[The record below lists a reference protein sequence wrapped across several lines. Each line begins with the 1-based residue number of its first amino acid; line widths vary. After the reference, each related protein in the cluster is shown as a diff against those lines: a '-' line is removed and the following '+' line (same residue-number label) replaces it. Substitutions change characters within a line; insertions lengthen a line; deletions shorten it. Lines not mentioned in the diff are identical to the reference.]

1 MTDNPYSL
9 ASTDALIDS
18 FVRTA
23 RAARSLYTLEAIP
36 KKTVERDA
44 LIQEMLMVSAEL
56 KRRAPIQELRPLF
69 DHESN
74 DVRGHA
80 AWQFM
85 DIDEEWAFAT
95 MDALN
100 AGLSTAEM
108 MALRARA
115 RKGPPRR
122 PLLKD
127 MSVDE
132 LAARYEDAGIRN
144 YATQFMGRGAA
155 FWNVKLSNKIV
166 DEMGGIINELKSRN
180 ALTAL
185 LPLLDHANMTV
196 RGRAAETCLSIAPE
210 RAVPILEAI
219 NENGGWFDKGN
230 ASWALYRWRDENKMP
245 GKF

>member
-1 MTDNPYSL
+1 MTANPYSL
-9 ASTDALIDS
+9 TTTDALINS

-23 RAARSLYTLEAIP
+23 KAARSLYTLESIP
-36 KKTVERDA
+36 ERTVERDA
-44 LIQEMLMVSAEL
+44 LIQEMHMVSAEL

-85 DIDEEWAFAT
+85 DIDEEWASAT
-95 MDALN
+95 LN
-100 AGLSTAEM
+100 ALRNNLSTAEV
-108 MALRARA
+108 MALRARV
-115 RKGPPRR
+115 RNGPPRR

-127 MSVDE
+127 MSVNE

-144 YATQFMGRGAA
+144 YATQFMARGGE
-155 FWNVKLSNKIV
+155 FWNVKLSNKIAG
-166 DEMGGIINELKSRN
+166 ELHEIINELKSRN

-196 RGRAAETCLSIAPE
+196 RGRAAATCLSIAPD

-219 NENGGWFDKGN
+219 NESGGWFDKGN
-230 ASWALYRWRDENKMP
+230 ASWALYRWRDENELP

>member
-1 MTDNPYSL
+1 
-9 ASTDALIDS
+9 
-18 FVRTA
+18 
-23 RAARSLYTLEAIP
+23 
-36 KKTVERDA
+36 
-44 LIQEMLMVSAEL
+44 
-56 KRRAPIQELRPLF
+56 
-69 DHESN
+69 
-74 DVRGHA
+74 
-80 AWQFM
+80 
-85 DIDEEWAFAT
+85 
-95 MDALN
+95 
-100 AGLSTAEM
+100 M

-230 ASWALYRWRDENKMP
+230 ASWALYRWRDENKLP